1 MTLPPL
7 RTLTLSLCLTLPIL
21 ATSTQANVLPSL
33 SATAATVSQKSQP
46 VSVYFL
52 NGISNT
58 DTQAQTS
65 AIALFNRLKDDN
77 YFAQLIDNRQVSLR
91 TLYNPTDPLLGD
103 IYELDAQAKIQKR
116 ALAATNARVESEHLA
131 DTYDAADLAV
141 VRQAIYDEEI
151 HSANQAYRAE
161 RYWKIDFIHTA
172 GNRAIDHYNKMAS
185 EVKRSLLAGEKV
197 VVVAHSQGN
206 YVAQGLYA
214 NLAQD
219 PAVRQSLSNNLK
231 IVGVANVSATSPSGL
246 YLTNADDQAV
256 YLFHA
261 IQGGQPMVANFTPRF
276 ANGEKLGGIWES
288 KVQKQND
295 GQNHGFIET
304 YLSARFSEGQDFV
317 PHYPEIIDNTP
328 QNTAQETAPKSIYS
342 VIVTDVSN
350 SFKRMLG

>member
-7 RTLTLSLCLTLPIL
+7 RTLALSLCLTLPIL

-65 AIALFNRLKDDN
+65 AIALFNRLKDDS

-219 PAVRQSLSNNLK
+219 PAVRQGLSNNLK

-256 YLFHA
+256 YFFHA
-261 IQGGQPMVANFTPRF
+261 VQGGQPMVANFTPRF

-328 QNTAQETAPKSIYS
+328 QNTAQDTAPKSIYS
-342 VIVTDVSN
+342 VILTDVSN
-350 SFKRMLG
+350 SFKHMLG

>member
-7 RTLTLSLCLTLPIL
+7 RTLALSLCLTLPIL

-33 SATAATVSQKSQP
+33 SATAAAVSPKSQP

-116 ALAATNARVESEHLA
+116 ALAATKARVDNEHLA
-131 DTYDAADLAV
+131 DIYDAADLAV

-151 HSANQAYRAE
+151 YNANQAYRAE
-161 RYWKIDFIHTA
+161 SYWKIDFIHTA
-172 GNRAIDHYNKMAS
+172 GNRAIDHYNKMAA

-206 YVAQGLYA
+206 YVAQGLYG

-219 PAVRQSLSNNLK
+219 PAVRQGLSDNLK

-256 YLFHA
+256 YFFMRFRGVSLWWR
-261 IQGGQPMVANFTPRF
+261 TLPR
-276 ANGEKLGGIWES
+276 AL
-288 KVQKQND
+288 
-295 GQNHGFIET
+295 
-304 YLSARFSEGQDFV
+304 LMA
-317 PHYPEIIDNTP
+317 
-328 QNTAQETAPKSIYS
+328 KS
-342 VIVTDVSN
+342 
-350 SFKRMLG
+350 